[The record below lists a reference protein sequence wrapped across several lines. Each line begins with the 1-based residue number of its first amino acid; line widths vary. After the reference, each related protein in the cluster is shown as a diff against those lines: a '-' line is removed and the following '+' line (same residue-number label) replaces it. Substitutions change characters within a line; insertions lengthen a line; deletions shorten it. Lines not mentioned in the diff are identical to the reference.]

1 MSGDVNSVMRSSN
14 TTALAMM
21 SLPTHG
27 VMRYEG
33 DDFIRRTP
41 YNSMTDP
48 TRDPPP
54 ECAGRLDRSART
66 ARGIQYSSPWPPG
79 AEGSWPSS
87 LEAYLPLNRRVHQPV
102 SSENPRE
109 SSHRASTPHVPA
121 DSTVRIPGLQRP
133 VDRPGRSPG
142 TSRECTCIHSRK
154 SRAVELFPRP
164 AVFVPPE
171 RPPSA
176 LSRARTAR
184 S

>member
-54 ECAGRLDRSART
+54 ECAGRLYRSART

-109 SSHRASTPHVPA
+109 SSRQASAPRVPA
-121 DSTVRIPGLQRP
+121 DLTGRIPGP
-133 VDRPGRSPG
+133 EAPGDRRERFLA
-142 TSRECTCIHSRK
+142 TFLECTCIHSRK
-154 SRAVELFPRP
+154 SRA
-164 AVFVPPE
+164 AG
-171 RPPSA
+171 
-176 LSRARTAR
+176 
-184 S
+184 